1 MRYPEAHM
9 ERNNGHADF
18 EHWDRKTASLY
29 RNDKLSTQSISTHNE
44 AQSPSPSTTLGAEK
58 QSELGMRPDPAKK
71 ERDDMS
77 KSLYEAFSESSRVAG
92 VLREEPQRLID
103 EYQRSL
109 FENFS
114 QRLSLEE
121 RLQALL
127 DNAQAFREPRAVKEP
142 ADYTQP
148 FVDFLTENP
157 TVFHT
162 VDYFERKLEDAGF
175 KKVCLSISWMVFIF

>member
-1 MRYPEAHM
+1 
-9 ERNNGHADF
+9 
-18 EHWDRKTASLY
+18 
-29 RNDKLSTQSISTHNE
+29 
-44 AQSPSPSTTLGAEK
+44 
-58 QSELGMRPDPAKK
+58 MRPDPAKQ
-71 ERDDMS
+71 ENDDMS
-77 KSLYEAFSESSRVAG
+77 KSLYEAFGESSSVA
-92 VLREEPQRLID
+92 LLEEPQRLID

-109 FENFS
+109 FENFT

-127 DNAQAFREPRAVKEP
+127 DNAQAFRQPCAVKEP

-157 TVFHT
+157 TVFHA

-175 KKVCLSISWMVFIF
+175 KKVCLPMDVCS

>member
-1 MRYPEAHM
+1 M
-9 ERNNGHADF
+9 ERNSGPADLEHAA
-18 EHWDRKTASLY
+18 RKAASLH
-29 RNDKLSTQSISTHNE
+29 RNDKLCTPSISTHNE

-58 QSELGMRPDPAKK
+58 QSELGMRPNPAKK
-71 ERDDMS
+71 EKEDMS
-77 KSLYEAFSESSRVAG
+77 KSLYEAFSESSRGASA
-92 VLREEPQRLID
+92 LREEPQRLID

-109 FENFS
+109 FENFT

-127 DNAQAFREPRAVKEP
+127 DSAEGFREQRAVKEP

-157 TVFHT
+157 TVFHA

-175 KKVCLSISWMVFIF
+175 KKVCLSISWMVFFF